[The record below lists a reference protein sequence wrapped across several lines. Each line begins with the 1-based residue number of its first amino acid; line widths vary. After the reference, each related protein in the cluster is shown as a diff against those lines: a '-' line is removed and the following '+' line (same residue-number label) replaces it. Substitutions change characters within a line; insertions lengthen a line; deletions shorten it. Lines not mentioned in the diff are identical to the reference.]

1 MGAVVTH
8 IERVEMP
15 DGAVIYAQIEEAETA
30 QTGVD
35 VGLRDRFRLDNLG
48 PTIRSVATSVHRSV
62 DGLKPDRIAVEFG
75 LELALDAGKVVAVL
89 ASGGAKASLKVTLK
103 WNPGAASTGE

>member
-1 MGAVVTH
+1 MTH

-15 DGAVIYAQIEEAETA
+15 DGVVIYARVDETETA

-48 PTIRSVATSVHRSV
+48 PTIRSVASSVHRSV
-62 DGLKPDRIAVEFG
+62 DGLKPDRVSVEFG
-75 LELALDAGKVVAVL
+75 LELSLDAGKVVAVL
-89 ASGGAKASLKVTLK
+89 ASGQAKASLKVTLD
-103 WNPGAASTGE
+103 WNLGVASAGE